1 MKFKTY
7 RYRWVMLSVFMLI
20 TTINQLLWI
29 TYAAIT
35 SAAIDYY
42 HVGNLQIGMLSM
54 SFMIVFIFVSVPAS
68 WIIDKYGI
76 KIGVGIGAVL
86 TGVFGMLRSF
96 VGNHYE
102 WALAMQIGIAVGQ
115 PFLLNAIT
123 KLSARWFAHQE
134 RATATG
140 LATLSMYIGPLAG
153 MLLAPFLLKAQG
165 FSGMMNTFGIVSIV
179 GAIIFM
185 IFSKEK
191 PPTPPC
197 HDFQEERSLV
207 YDGLKD
213 SLKNKNFIT
222 LLIIF
227 FIGLGVFNSVT
238 TWIED
243 IVRPRGFTPDD
254 AGLTG
259 GLMIIGGIIGALI
272 MPYISDKIQKRKLF
286 IIIALIGAFV
296 GLAGITFAQ
305 NYALLMIS
313 SFVLGYFLLSAGPI
327 GFQFGAEITYPASEG
342 TSNGLLILA
351 GQISGIGFIF
361 GMEIMKN
368 HVTGSMTKPLIVML
382 ILSFMGFLLTFLLK
396 ESPFMKKQ

>member
-1 MKFKTY
+1 
-7 RYRWVMLSVFMLI
+7 MLGVFMFI

-35 SAAIDYY
+35 SAATAYY
-42 HVGNLQIGMLSM
+42 GVSDLQIGILSM

-86 TGVFGMLRSF
+86 TGVFGLLRSV
-96 VGNHYE
+96 VGNNYE
-102 WALAMQIGIAVGQ
+102 WALVMQIGIAVGQ

-123 KLSARWFAHQE
+123 KLAARWFIMEE
-134 RATATG
+134 RATASG

-153 MLLAPFLLKAQG
+153 MLLTPLLLKLQG
-165 FSGMMNTFGIVSIV
+165 FSTMMNTYGIISAV
-179 GAIIFM
+179 GALVFL
-185 IFSKEK
+185 IFSREK

-222 LLIIF
+222 LLVVF
-227 FIGLGVFNSVT
+227 FIGLGIFNSVT

-243 IVRPRGFTPDD
+243 IVKPRGFSTDD

-272 MPYISDKIQKRKLF
+272 MPYISDKMQKRRLF
-286 IIIALIGAFV
+286 IIIALIGATA
-296 GLAGITFAQ
+296 GLAGVAFAE
-305 NYALLMIS
+305 NYTLLMTS

-327 GFQFGAEITYPASEG
+327 GFQFGAEITHPASEG

-361 GMEIMKN
+361 GMEKMKD
-368 HVTGSMTKPLIVML
+368 HTTGSMSMPLIIM
-382 ILSFMGFLLTFLLK
+382 IALSFIGFLLTFLLK
-396 ESPFMKKQ
+396 ESPFMKPIQKNNQ

>member
-1 MKFKTY
+1 
-7 RYRWVMLSVFMLI
+7 MLGVFMLI

-35 SAAIDYY
+35 SAATAYY
-42 HVGNLQIGMLSM
+42 GASGLQIGILSM

-86 TGVFGMLRSF
+86 TGVFGLLRSV
-96 VGNHYE
+96 VGNNYE
-102 WALAMQIGIAVGQ
+102 WALIMQIGIAVGQ

-123 KLSARWFAHQE
+123 KLAARWFIMEE
-134 RATATG
+134 RATAAG

-153 MLLAPFLLKAQG
+153 MLLTPFLLKLQG
-165 FSGMMNTFGIVSIV
+165 FSTMMNTYGIISAV
-179 GAIIFM
+179 GALVFL
-185 IFSKEK
+185 IFSREK

-222 LLIIF
+222 LLVVF
-227 FIGLGVFNSVT
+227 FIGLGIFNSVT

-243 IVRPRGFTPDD
+243 IVKPRGFSTDD

-272 MPYISDKIQKRKLF
+272 MPYVSDKTQKRRLF
-286 IIIALIGAFV
+286 IIIALIGATI
-296 GLAGITFAQ
+296 GLAGVAFAE
-305 NYALLMIS
+305 NYTLLMAS

-327 GFQFGAEITYPASEG
+327 GFQFGAEITHPASEG

-361 GMEIMKN
+361 GMEMMKD
-368 HVTGSMTKPLIVML
+368 HTTGSMSKPLIIMIV
-382 ILSFMGFLLTFLLK
+382 LSFIGFLLTFLLK
-396 ESPFMKKQ
+396 ESPFMKPIQKK

>member
-1 MKFKTY
+1 
-7 RYRWVMLSVFMLI
+7 MLGVFMLI

-35 SAAIDYY
+35 SAATAYY
-42 HVGNLQIGMLSM
+42 GVSDLQIGILSM

-68 WIIDKYGI
+68 WVIDKYGI

-86 TGVFGMLRSF
+86 TGVFGLLRSV
-96 VGNHYE
+96 VGNNYE
-102 WALAMQIGIAVGQ
+102 WALVMQIGIAIGQ

-123 KLSARWFAHQE
+123 KLAARWFTMEE

-140 LATLSMYIGPLAG
+140 LATLSMYVGPLAG
-153 MLLAPFLLKAQG
+153 MLLTPFLLKLQG
-165 FSGMMNTFGIVSIV
+165 FAPMMNTYGIISAV
-179 GAIIFM
+179 GALVFL
-185 IFSKEK
+185 IFSREK

-222 LLIIF
+222 LLVVF
-227 FIGLGVFNSVT
+227 FIGLGIFNSVT

-243 IVRPRGFTPDD
+243 IVKPRGFSTDD

-272 MPYISDKIQKRKLF
+272 MPYVSDKIQKRRLF
-286 IIIALIGAFV
+286 IIIALIGATT
-296 GLAGITFAQ
+296 GLAGVAFAE
-305 NYALLMIS
+305 NYALLMAS

-327 GFQFGAEITYPASEG
+327 GFQFGAEITHPASEG

-361 GMEIMKN
+361 GMEMMKD
-368 HVTGSMTKPLIVML
+368 HTTGSMSKPLIIMIV
-382 ILSFMGFLLTFLLK
+382 LSFIGFLLTFLLK
-396 ESPFMKKQ
+396 ESPFMKPIQKNNQ